1 MYVCMYVCMYVLLS
15 VILCANALQDAL
27 LDDESRRLIAMQ
39 QRLEEETERARVL
52 QTLLQGNLTAL
63 EQQQEQAAGREC

>member
-1 MYVCMYVCMYVLLS
+1 MYVSMYVSMNMNEYM
-15 VILCANALQDAL
+15 QDAL

-52 QTLLQGNLTAL
+52 QTLLQSNLTAL
-63 EQQQEQAAGREC
+63 EQQREQAVGRDSIWIGLP